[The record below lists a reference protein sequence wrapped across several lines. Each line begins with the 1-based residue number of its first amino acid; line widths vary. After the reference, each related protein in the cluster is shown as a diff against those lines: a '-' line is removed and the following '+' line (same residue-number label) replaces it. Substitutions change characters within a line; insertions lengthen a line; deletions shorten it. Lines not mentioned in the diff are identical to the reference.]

1 MSLKSSKLF
10 KGDATNFFSNF
21 LIGIVVG
28 VILVF
33 MINNYGYNDGKMICD
48 NYVLNSYLY
57 VVLAFVIMGIT
68 VLVNNKLN
76 LVEKLGMIG
85 FLLSFILSIV
95 LIIVFKFVDKND
107 LFKLHL
113 VWVLFFICLGYTLTI
128 THMVYRNT
136 NVLYTGYILTILV
149 TIITGL
155 FGYYYGQ
162 YIPKNI
168 DNYLY
173 GALILLIIVQLFGP
187 LMVKDLDNFT
197 YITAFVGLIIFIL
210 LLLSYHKKMRNNA
223 EKCTNDNALPNYP
236 NEAMGLVIKIVNVLQ
251 DILRLLNG
259 RRRG

>member
-21 LIGIVVG
+21 LIGIVIG

-57 VVLAFVIMGIT
+57 VVLAFVIMGIA

-85 FLLSFILSIV
+85 FLISFILSIV

-187 LMVKDLDNFT
+187 FMVKDLDNFT